1 MMVLGELL
9 LFIICVETVCCL
21 LDLKEMR
28 MKGLLV
34 LKDPAVNNGL

>member
-9 LFIICVETVCCL
+9 LFVLKPRNGL

-34 LKDPAVNNGL
+34 LKDPALNNGL